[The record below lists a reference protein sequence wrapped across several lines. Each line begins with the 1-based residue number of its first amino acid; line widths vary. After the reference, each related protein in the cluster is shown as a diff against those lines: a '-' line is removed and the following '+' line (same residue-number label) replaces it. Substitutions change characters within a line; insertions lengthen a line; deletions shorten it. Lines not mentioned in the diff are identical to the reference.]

1 MSIVVQK
8 FGGTSVAD
16 TQKILAAARKAIR
29 AAKEGH
35 KVVMVVSAMG
45 KTTDHLIEMARQI
58 TDRPSNRE
66 MDMLLSTGEQVTIS
80 LMAIALESLGYKAVS
95 FTGTQIGILT
105 DNSHMKA
112 RIRSIS
118 TETMRRSL
126 NEGKIVIAAGFQ
138 GVDDSGNIT
147 TLGRGGSDTTAVAL
161 AAALGADACEIYTDV
176 DGVYSTDPR
185 LVPEARQVDRIS
197 YDEMLELASLGAG
210 VMHSRSIEFAKKYNV
225 PVVVRNSASDTPG
238 TWIVDTPESLTEP
251 VCGAAL
257 AKKEARVTLVG
268 APDRPGV
275 AMMLFTKIAEAKIA
289 TDMIVQNISSEG
301 KTDISFTVVEEDLPQ
316 TVDITKEVAATV
328 GAEDVETDLG
338 VAKVSVVGL
347 GMEKQPGVAQRMF
360 RALADRGINIMM
372 ITTSEIKISVL
383 VKQENAL
390 EALQTVHEAYALHVK
405 PDDAQGPVY
414 LNPGEKPSP
423 DKLEGEYVSR
433 LTGMED
439 TIIESITADMAQSR
453 VTLPNVPD
461 EPGLAAK
468 VFERIAK
475 DAVIID
481 MIVQSVGR
489 SGRANISFT
498 IPRDQLQAALNVSN
512 ELAKTIG
519 CDEPRHNAKIAKLV
533 VRGTGLRS
541 HTGLA
546 CRIFRTLSDES
557 INVNI
562 INTGERSINISIREE
577 QGQKACE
584 KLQAEFAKDTL

>member
-1 MSIVVQK
+1 MSLIVQK

-45 KTTDHLIEMARQI
+45 KTTDSLVEMARQI
-58 TDRPSNRE
+58 TDKPSSRE
-66 MDMLLSTGEQVTIS
+66 LDMLLSTGEQVTIS
-80 LMAIALESLGYKAVS
+80 LMAIALESLGHNAIS

-105 DNSHMKA
+105 DKAHTKA
-112 RIRSIS
+112 RICSIS
-118 TETMRRSL
+118 TDTIRRGL
-126 NEGKIVIAAGFQ
+126 NEGKIIIAAGFQ
-138 GVDDSGNIT
+138 GVDDCGNIT
-147 TLGRGGSDTTAVAL
+147 TLGRGGSDTSAVAL

-185 LVPEARQVDRIS
+185 LVPEARQVSRIS

-225 PVVVRNSASDTPG
+225 PVVVRNSASDAPG
-238 TWIVDTPESLTEP
+238 TWIVDTPESSTEL
-251 VCGAAL
+251 VCGAAM
-257 AKKEARVTLVG
+257 AKNEARVTLVG

-275 AMMLFTKIAEAKIA
+275 AMTLFTKIAEANIA

-301 KTDISFTVVEEDLPQ
+301 KTDISFTVDKNDLSQ
-316 TVDITKEVAATV
+316 TVDITKKVAEMIE
-328 GAEDVETDLG
+328 AEGVETDTD

-347 GMEKQPGVAQRMF
+347 GMENQPGVAQRMF
-360 RALADRGINIMM
+360 RALADRDINIMM

-390 EALQTVHEAYALHVK
+390 EALQTVHEAYALHIA
-405 PDDAQGPVY
+405 PDDSAGPVVM
-414 LNPGEKPSP
+414 KPNSKMP
-423 DKLEGEYVSR
+423 SDQLEGEYISR

-439 TIIESITADMAQSR
+439 TIIESITADLAQAR
-453 VTLPNVPD
+453 ITLPNVPD

-475 DAVIID
+475 DAVVVD
-481 MIVQSVGR
+481 MIVQSIGR
-489 SGRANISFT
+489 SGRASISFT
-498 IPRDQLQAALNVSN
+498 VPRDQLQAALSVSN
-512 ELAKTIG
+512 ELTKAIG
-519 CDEPRHNAKIAKLV
+519 SDEAWYNPKIAKLV

-541 HTGLA
+541 HTCLA
-546 CRIFRTLSDES
+546 SRIFRTLSNES

-562 INTGERSINISIREE
+562 INTSERSINISIRDE
-577 QGQKACE
+577 QGEKACE
-584 KLQAEFAKDTL
+584 LLKAEFAKDAL